1 MSEKNLLEESTIR
14 RFMKLANIPAVKSDL
29 LSEGKG
35 AGQDPAGGR
44 GFGVTRDEDR
54 GNLGP
59 NGQGYGKGG
68 KKPSHGGAI
77 KPKGGPKLKEAY
89 KEEEGKEKMEEVEDL
104 EEELELEA
112 ADDEGA
118 AEMPAPEMGD
128 EMGGDELGLG
138 GDESTGEEEGG
149 DIEADVEEIASRLT
163 SILSKM
169 GSSKEVAVEKEPE
182 AGGQDGPGIG
192 ADMGGEEEAPMM
204 ESDELEEELYES
216 LEVDDDE
223 QLAEELTRRVAARLV
238 AEMKKAKEEKGK
250 GKKEELKKKK
260 VEEGKGAGN
269 WLKKVSPAKK
279 PKGHPVGTGKKAT
292 PFTKAAKKVG
302 GLGGRGR

>member
-77 KPKGGPKLKEAY
+77 KPKGKLKEVELD
-89 KEEEGKEKMEEVEDL
+89 EEETV

-118 AEMPAPEMGD
+118 AEMPAPEMGAD
-128 EMGGDELGLG
+128 MGGDDLGMG

-149 DIEADVEEIASRLT
+149 DIEADVEEIASRLS
-163 SILSKM
+163 SILAKM

-182 AGGQDGPGIG
+182 AQVDEEGYGGMPSGEDEG
-192 ADMGGEEEAPMM
+192 AMM

-223 QLAEELTRRVAARLV
+223 RLAEELTRRVAARLV
-238 AEMKKAKEEKGK
+238 AEMKKAKEQKGKGK
-250 GKKEELKKKK
+250 GKKEEEKGKKKK

-269 WLKKVSPAKK
+269 WLKKVAPAKK
-279 PKGHPVGTGKKAT
+279 PTGHPVGTGKKAT

>member
-77 KPKGGPKLKEAY
+77 KPKGKLKEVELD
-89 KEEEGKEKMEEVEDL
+89 EEETV

-118 AEMPAPEMGD
+118 AEMPAPEMGAD
-128 EMGGDELGLG
+128 MGGDDLGMG

-149 DIEADVEEIASRLT
+149 DIEADVEEIATRLT
-163 SILSKM
+163 SILAKM

-182 AGGQDGPGIG
+182 AQVDEEGYGGMPSSGEDEG
-192 ADMGGEEEAPMM
+192 AMM

-223 QLAEELTRRVAARLV
+223 RLAEELTRRVAARLV
-238 AEMKKAKEEKGK
+238 AEMKKAKEQKGKGK
-250 GKKEELKKKK
+250 GKKEEEKGKKKK

-269 WLKKVSPAKK
+269 WLKKVAPAKK
-279 PKGHPVGTGKKAT
+279 PTGHPVGTGKKAT

>member
-1 MSEKNLLEESTIR
+1 MSEKKLLEESTIR

-77 KPKGGPKLKEAY
+77 KPKGKLKEAELD
-89 KEEEGKEKMEEVEDL
+89 EEETV

-118 AEMPAPEMGD
+118 AEMPAPEMSGGMGDDDLGMGD
-128 EMGGDELGLG
+128 EEP
-138 GDESTGEEEGG
+138 TGEEEGG
-149 DIEADVEEIASRLT
+149 DIEADVEEIATRL
-163 SILSKM
+163 SNILAKM
-169 GSSKEVAVEKEPE
+169 GSKKEVAVEKEPE
-182 AGGQDGPGIG
+182 AGGEGEDV
-192 ADMGGEEEAPMM
+192 AGGEEAPMM

-250 GKKEELKKKK
+250 GKKEEEKGKKKK

-269 WLKKVSPAKK
+269 WLKKVAPAKK